1 MMFLA
6 GMTLVN
12 NAGGDAFAP
21 TAAPHV
27 LVVDDDAQIRQLV
40 ARFLKDNGLRVSLAR
55 DGFEMMDAMRAA
67 HVDLVVLDLML
78 PGRNGLE
85 LCRDLRRETATPV
98 IMLTAKGDDTDRIVG
113 LEVGADD
120 YVAKPFNPRE
130 LLARIKAVLRRSAM
144 PGARGGGSA
153 GRAYQFDG
161 WTLDLMRRELIDA
174 EGVLVDLSGA
184 EYDLLLSFV
193 ESANRVL
200 SRDQLLE
207 SARNRTA
214 DGFDRSIDVL
224 VSRLRRKIERGG
236 DASIIKTVRGAGYLF
251 MPRVTAR

>member
-1 MMFLA
+1 MMFVA
-6 GMTLVN
+6 GMTLVSTP
-12 NAGGDAFAP
+12 AGVQPAS
-21 TAAPHV
+21 AASPHV
-27 LVVDDDAQIRQLV
+27 LVVDDDAQIRHLV
-40 ARFLKDNGLRVSLAR
+40 AKFLTDNGLRVSLAR
-55 DGFEMMDAMRAA
+55 DGVEMMDAMRAA

-78 PGRNGLE
+78 PGRDGLE
-85 LCRDLRRETATPV
+85 LCRGLRREAATPV

-130 LLARIKAVLRRSAM
+130 LLARIKAVLRRSAVQ
-144 PGARGGGSA
+144 GAA
-153 GRAYQFDG
+153 GQGRSERSYRFDG
-161 WTLDLMRRELIDA
+161 WTLDLLRRELTDA
-174 EGVLVDLSGA
+174 DGALVDLSGA
-184 EYDLLLSFV
+184 EYDLLLSFI

-251 MPRVTAR
+251 MPRVAAR